1 MDRHADDY
9 APGEWLSVDF
19 GDHGEKPSGPPA
31 DAEVL
36 AECVLRDL
44 VRARDDLDE
53 LGNEE
58 VAELIQLALEKLD
71 PPKTSHRQLKLA
83 IGG

>member
-31 DAEVL
+31 NHQVL
-36 AECVLRDL
+36 DYVVRDL

-53 LGNEE
+53 LGESE
-58 VAELIQLALEKLD
+58 AWELVQLALNKLTG
-71 PPKTSHRQLKLA
+71 PTTSNRQLKLA

>member
-19 GDHGEKPSGPPA
+19 GDHGEKPSGPSA
-31 DAEVL
+31 NHQVL
-36 AECVLRDL
+36 DYVVRDL

-71 PPKTSHRQLKLA
+71 PPKASPNQLRLA
-83 IGG
+83 MGG